1 MGFSLSSIFDTF
13 YLLSWKEM
21 VMIAIGLVLIYLAIV
36 REYEP
41 TLLLPI
47 GFGCILANLGM
58 SSYQT
63 FESTEIING
72 QLETITKSGF
82 MKVLYDAGIS
92 TELFP
97 LLIFIGVGAMIDFR
111 PLLAMPKMV
120 ILGAAGQFGI
130 YGTLILAAALA
141 KYIPNLNW
149 GLAEAASIGTIGAID
164 GPTAIYVTSKIAP
177 QILGPVAVAAYSY
190 MSLIPIIQPPV
201 MKALTSRKDRM
212 IRMEYA
218 PRPVSDRAII
228 VFPMLVTIAISIIS
242 PAAAPLIAAL
252 MLGNLMKESN
262 VVDRLDKAS
271 QNEII
276 NVSTLFLGLTVGG
289 TMTGEQFLNFGV
301 LIIMVLGLFAFVLD
315 TVAGVLFGQLM
326 KVITGGKIN
335 PLIGACG
342 ISAFPMAGRI
352 AAQMALE
359 EDDGNFILM
368 HAMGANTA
376 GQLGSVVAGGVLL
389 ALVQS
394 ILGI

>member
-1 MGFSLSSIFDTF
+1 MGNLGSIVDTF
-13 YLLSWKEM
+13 YLLSWKEV
-21 VMIAIGLVLIYLAIV
+21 VMIVIGLVLIGLAIIK
-36 REYEP
+36 EYEP

-47 GFGCILANLGM
+47 GFGCVLANLGM

-63 FESTEIING
+63 MTVTEIVNG
-72 QLETITKSGF
+72 QITEVVRPGF
-82 MKVLYDAGIS
+82 LKVIYDMGIT

-130 YGTLILAAALA
+130 YGTLIFASFLA
-141 KYIPNLNW
+141 KFIPSLGW
-149 GLAEAASIGTIGAID
+149 RLPEAASIGTIGAID

-177 QILGPVAVAAYSY
+177 HLLGPIAVAAYSY
-190 MSLIPIIQPPV
+190 MSLIPIIQPPI
-201 MKALTSRKDRM
+201 MKAMTSKADRR
-212 IRMEYA
+212 IHMEYA
-218 PRPVSDRAII
+218 PKPVSHRAIV

-252 MLGNLMKESN
+252 MLGNLLKESQ
-262 VVDRLDKAS
+262 VVERLDKAA

-276 NVSTLFLGLTVGG
+276 NVSTLFLGLAVGG
-289 TMTGEQFLNFGV
+289 TMTGDQFLNFGV
-301 LIIMVLGLFAFVLD
+301 LLIMLLGLLAFILD
-315 TVAGVLFGQLM
+315 TVFGVIFGQIM
-326 KVITGGKIN
+326 KVVTGRKIN

-352 AAQMALE
+352 AAQIALE
-359 EDDGNFILM
+359 EDDSNFILM

-376 GQLGSVVAGGVLL
+376 GQLGSVIAGGVLL
-389 ALVQS
+389 ALVQ
-394 ILGI
+394 GFM